1 VFVNKDFPFLPVN
14 IGAATFDA
22 IDSTGNIYKTGSEA
36 PFEADKL
43 VTQLIRLD
51 SIFNPIARKLSPA
64 DSLYLSFFIS
74 HRVLVMLLKYMI
86 H

>member
-1 VFVNKDFPFLPVN
+1 MPVN

-22 IDSTGNIYKTGSEA
+22 IDSSGNIYQYGSSA

-43 VTQLIRLD
+43 VTHFIRLD

-64 DSLYLSFFIS
+64 DSVYLSFFIS
-74 HRVLVMLLKYMI
+74 HRELVM
-86 H
+86 HQ